1 MFVWGTRR
9 PPVDRVRPVAK
20 PMAAG
25 WADRLWLVNSS
36 SDAQTCAIL
45 GSFVLAGVLGFQWH
59 ASCSSLFS
67 VMYIFLISVPLYV

>member
-25 WADRLWLVNSS
+25 WADRLWLVNLP
-36 SDAQTCAIL
+36 SDAQPCPLYLPGFWVSSGMIL
-45 GSFVLAGVLGFQWH
+45 VLP
-59 ASCSSLFS
+59 LFS
-67 VMYIFLISVPLYV
+67 VMYIFLISVPLCV

>member
-25 WADRLWLVNSS
+25 WADRLWPVNLS
-36 SDAQTCAIL
+36 SDAQTCPIL

-59 ASCSSLFS
+59 ASCSSSLLSHVHFS
-67 VMYIFLISVPLYV
+67 H